1 MSPLQCFVLNDFFP
15 WPCKKYVNTLLI
27 SLALLSLFRY
37 KTFAP
42 NEMLKQNASKIV
54 LIYVVYE
61 QEHPV
66 RFFCFSFHTILYFYA
81 LRLTLGKNINLHELK
96 HKKTYMGF
104 FTWQILK
111 CSPETF
117 HWAQTSYK
125 QRVIRL
131 VLHALKTVLQSLSYK
146 FNFFT
151 TTTYFSFFS
160 NAVLKISSG
169 IDDGIFNMRWELFAY
184 LLLAWVVVYF
194 VVWKGLH
201 NSGKVNKQLSL
212 RSRCWTTGTR
222 QKKFFI
228 LIINVQSLWFFK
240 FYLYLPRIFKTNIVD
255 NYFSSFL
262 IIPFWT
268 LIGPGI
274 LYQKLIN

>member
-27 SLALLSLFRY
+27 SLVYYSHSSDIKSLPSMR
-37 KTFAP
+37 
-42 NEMLKQNASKIV
+42 
-54 LIYVVYE
+54 
-61 QEHPV
+61 
-66 RFFCFSFHTILYFYA
+66 CF
-81 LRLTLGKNINLHELK
+81 N
-96 HKKTYMGF
+96 
-104 FTWQILK
+104 K
-111 CSPETF
+111 CSCKKLF
-117 HWAQTSYK
+117 YNY
-125 QRVIRL
+125 IFL
-131 VLHALKTVLQSLSYK
+131 
-146 FNFFT
+146 NFVYCFVNL
-151 TTTYFSFFS
+151 YFSFFS

-222 QKKFFI
+222 QKNSLSWSSTFKVYGFSNFI
-228 LIINVQSLWFFK
+228 YIYLVSSKLILLII
-240 FYLYLPRIFKTNIVD
+240 II
-255 NYFSSFL
+255 FL

-274 LYQKLIN
+274 SYQKLIN

>member
-1 MSPLQCFVLNDFFP
+1 MLLKLF
-15 WPCKKYVNTLLI
+15 CKVCHTNLI
-27 SLALLSLFRY
+27 
-37 KTFAP
+37 
-42 NEMLKQNASKIV
+42 
-54 LIYVVYE
+54 
-61 QEHPV
+61 
-66 RFFCFSFHTILYFYA
+66 
-81 LRLTLGKNINLHELK
+81 
-96 HKKTYMGF
+96 
-104 FTWQILK
+104 
-111 CSPETF
+111 
-117 HWAQTSYK
+117 
-125 QRVIRL
+125 
-131 VLHALKTVLQSLSYK
+131 
-146 FNFFT
+146 FFT

-222 QKKFFI
+222 QKNSLSWSSTFKVYGFSNFI
-228 LIINVQSLWFFK
+228 YIYLVSSKIILLLII
-240 FYLYLPRIFKTNIVD
+240 IFL
-255 NYFSSFL
+255 FL

>member
-1 MSPLQCFVLNDFFP
+1 MK
-15 WPCKKYVNTLLI
+15 WNT
-27 SLALLSLFRY
+27 
-37 KTFAP
+37 
-42 NEMLKQNASKIV
+42 
-54 LIYVVYE
+54 
-61 QEHPV
+61 
-66 RFFCFSFHTILYFYA
+66 
-81 LRLTLGKNINLHELK
+81 
-96 HKKTYMGF
+96 KKTYMGF

-151 TTTYFSFFS
+151 TILHFFSFFS

-222 QKKFFI
+222 QKNSLSWSSTFKVYGFSNFI
-228 LIINVQSLWFFK
+228 YIYLVSSKLILLII
-240 FYLYLPRIFKTNIVD
+240 IFLL
-255 NYFSSFL
+255 F
-262 IIPFWT
+262 
-268 LIGPGI
+268 
-274 LYQKLIN
+274 